1 MLILLSDQL
10 TMNLNLSI
18 DTLSSLLQAKVIDKA
33 NLPESFRIK
42 NLVIDTRVPSI
53 SENSVFVALSGG
65 KQDGHEYISDFN
77 SKGGKVAIV
86 KKEINQDGICQLI
99 VENPLE
105 ALQKIAKYH
114 RSQFKIPVIGITGSN
129 GKTIVKEWLYHTLKD
144 KFAIVRSPKSYNSQI
159 GVALS
164 LLEITKD
171 HTLGIFEAGISRPG
185 EMEKLEQ
192 MIQPTI
198 GVFTGIGDA
207 HGANFTSIE
216 QKKEEKYRLFKNV
229 EKVIADTPTSEL
241 EIPFSDEAS
250 AKNAAL
256 VFETAAYLGMQ
267 ESKIIEKLK
276 SLPSISMRL
285 EQIEGKNNCLILN
298 DAYSADLQ
306 SLEIALKQLKGI
318 TKHNKKVLFLTPLE
332 EHKKENVQHE
342 LQRLLK
348 KEDLD
353 ELVFIGEKDYLPKLE
368 LPVQNFGSVDDYLKC
383 GDNFWDATLLFK
395 GSRKFGLEKIV
406 QRFAERKHIT
416 RLTINFAAIRHN
428 LAYFR
433 ERISPA
439 TKILIMV
446 KAQSYGGGLTEMA
459 HFLTNQKVNYFGVA
473 YTDEG
478 IQLRKSGITL
488 PIIIM
493 NPEQSAF
500 DDLVDY
506 NLEPSLYS
514 QEILNSFIGHLMLR
528 QKLNFPI
535 HIKLDTGMNRLGFIE
550 EQLSELADT
559 LQTQPEVYVKS
570 VFSHLSVADDE
581 GEKEFTYNQIRTFDI
596 MTGMLTDRLGYK
608 FDRHLANSAGTANFE
623 RAEYDM
629 VRLGIGI
636 FGLMDKRNKELE
648 NVLSLTTQISQIKQI
663 KAGES
668 VGYGRNYNATHDH
681 PIGIIPVGYADGL
694 RRGLSE
700 GRWSVIVNGKH
711 APIIG
716 NICMDMC
723 MINLEGINA
732 KTGDEV
738 EIFGN
743 ENSIFDMAENLYTIP
758 YEIIAGIST
767 RVHRVYLEE

>member
-1 MLILLSDQL
+1 
-10 TMNLNLSI
+10 MNLDLSI
-18 DTLSSLLQAKVIDKA
+18 ATLQTLLNAKIVDKA
-33 NLPESFRIK
+33 NLPDTFRLK

-53 SENSVFVALSGG
+53 SENSVFIALIGD
-65 KQDGHEYISDFN
+65 KEDGHQYISDFN
-77 SKGGKVAIV
+77 IKGGKVVIV
-86 KKEINQDGICQLI
+86 KKEVDQNDICQII
-99 VENPLE
+99 VESPLE
-105 ALQKIAKYH
+105 ALQKIAQHH
-114 RSQFKIPVIGITGSN
+114 RAQFKFPVIGITGSN

-171 HTLGIFEAGISRPG
+171 HNLGIFEAGISKPN
-185 EMEKLEQ
+185 EMERLVK

-207 HGANFTSIE
+207 HGVNFTSIE
-216 QKKEEKYRLFKNV
+216 QKKIEKYLLFKNV
-229 EKVIADTPTSEL
+229 EKLISDSPLVDL
-241 EIPFSDEAS
+241 EIPFSDDAS
-250 AKNAAL
+250 EKNAAL
-256 VFETAAYLGMQ
+256 VYETSLYLGRHL
-267 ESKIIEKLK
+267 EAIKEKLK
-276 SLPSISMRL
+276 TLPAVSMRL

-298 DAYSADLQ
+298 DVYSADLQ

-318 TKHNKKVLFLTPLE
+318 TKHSKKVLFLTPLE
-332 EHKKENVQHE
+332 ETKRETIHDE
-342 LQRLLK
+342 LKRLLK
-348 KEDLD
+348 KEDLN
-353 ELVFIGEKDYLPKLE
+353 ELIFIGDKGYLPQLDFS
-368 LPVQNFGSVDDYLKC
+368 VQYFNSVEDYLKS
-383 GDNFWDATLLFK
+383 GNDFQDTTLLLK

-406 QRFAERKHIT
+406 QRFAERKHVT
-416 RLTINFAAIRHN
+416 RLTINFAALRNN

-433 ERISPA
+433 NKISPA

-459 HFLTNQKVNYFGVA
+459 HFLTSQKVNYFGVA
-473 YTDEG
+473 YADEG
-478 IQLRKSGITL
+478 IELRKAGITL
-488 PIIIM
+488 PILVM

-514 QEILNSFIGHLMLR
+514 DEILNSFIGHLTLR

-535 HIKLDTGMNRLGFIE
+535 HIKLDTGMNRLGFVE
-550 EQLSELADT
+550 DQLIQLVDT
-559 LQTQPEVYVKS
+559 LQTQPEVFVKS

-581 GEKEFTYNQIRTFDI
+581 AEKEFTYNQIRSFDI
-596 MTGMLTDRLGYK
+596 MTGMLADRLGYK

-629 VRLGIGI
+629 IRLGIGI
-636 FGLMDKRNKELE
+636 FGLLDKRNKVLE

-663 KAGES
+663 KKGES
-668 VGYGRNYNATHDH
+668 VGYGRNYNATHNH
-681 PIGIIPVGYADGL
+681 PVGIIPVGYADGL
-694 RRGLSE
+694 RRGLSQ
-700 GRWSVIVNGKH
+700 GKWSVLINGKQ
-711 APIIG
+711 APIVG

-732 KTGDEV
+732 KVGDEV
-738 EIFGN
+738 QVFGN
-743 ENSIFDMAENLYTIP
+743 ENSIFEMASSVNTIP

-767 RVHRVYLEE
+767 RVHRVYIEE